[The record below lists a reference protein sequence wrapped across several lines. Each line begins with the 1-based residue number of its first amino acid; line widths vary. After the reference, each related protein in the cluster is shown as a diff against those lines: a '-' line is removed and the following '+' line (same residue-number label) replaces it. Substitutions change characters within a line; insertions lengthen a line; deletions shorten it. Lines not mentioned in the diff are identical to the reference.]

1 MLKLG
6 IRSAIS
12 SLIATATFNMIYD
25 INNIAILLFINIVLF
40 IGLYIVNDKEDKLNI
55 EYKSNINEIK
65 SIFKDMKGMH
75 KEIKDINILIS
86 KEVIKTNEKL
96 GIINKEI
103 VNMNEFTKQ
112 SIEKLVD
119 KIESTNYQVNNISGN
134 INQNKSDIIEAI
146 KINIDTNKNIIDKY
160 KETQEDMLQELSAI
174 INLDRIYEI
183 IENNHKDI
191 TNVYGNIENE
201 IKKYAINETINIG
214 KATDR
219 IIDSIEKSNE
229 EQNNIYEEV
238 INESIEKLIDEIES
252 ANSQMVSISKDIKRN
267 KSDIIEAIEI
277 NTDINKNVIDQYK
290 EIQGAMLKELNV
302 VVDKNKHITE
312 LLMSNYKVLNAIME
326 S

>member
-146 KINIDTNKNIIDKY
+146 KINIDTNKNIVDKY